1 MVVYFSMRLIFQ
13 LKLFTKH
20 LLTHSPTRQLI
31 KKNYIISEGLYRQT
45 GSIFCSARRTRMGLT
60 HFAFLYSG
68 VISPFYHK
76 IVENNRRAG
85 NNRIFPYIPYLP
97 HPSQSNNH
105 SVPQTFV
112 DLVNYVKIKSLKLI
126 SKFNLTKFE
135 ELDIL
140 WIFLSWSLTY
150 QTQFIYM
157 LRV

>member
-60 HFAFLYSG
+60 HFALLYSG

-85 NNRIFPYIPYLP
+85 NNRMFPYIPYLP
-97 HPSQSNNH
+97 HPSPSNNLPQSSH
-105 SVPQTFV
+105 SIFSSSHLPHTASPPSQVLVIPTPGEVTVEPVGFNVV
-112 DLVNYVKIKSLKLI
+112 D
-126 SKFNLTKFE
+126 
-135 ELDIL
+135 
-140 WIFLSWSLTY
+140 
-150 QTQFIYM
+150 
-157 LRV
+157 